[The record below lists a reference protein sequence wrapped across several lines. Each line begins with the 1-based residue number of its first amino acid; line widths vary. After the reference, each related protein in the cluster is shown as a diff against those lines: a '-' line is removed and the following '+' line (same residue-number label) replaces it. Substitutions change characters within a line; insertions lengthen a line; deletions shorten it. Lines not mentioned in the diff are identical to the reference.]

1 MKNLC
6 RNYLSGSCRYGDRCR
21 FIHPKTTSLLDPP
34 SWIYTNVYNNP
45 TNLNCLEIST
55 DEVRYSLLI
64 NDTRKILDDIWFDN
78 YSKMYKSLNEICRV
92 GVGRSTSN
100 RVIDLRSKP
109 EVFNLPF
116 DLGRVEQ
123 KIVELRKNYPVM
135 GENDVMKGEEEEGE
149 VKEGVPKFVKEYQ
162 EKSVSQN
169 REFSNRDYSRDH
181 SSSSSSREF
190 SSNRDYS
197 NRDSRPYSFR
207 QPDNRYPPRDQY
219 SRDQQYRG
227 GSFNRDGNR
236 GDLSRDQ
243 YPRDGRGDFHR
254 DFNRDSNRDP
264 SRDQYSRDANR
275 DQYPSRELSRD
286 QYPRDANRDKPPS
299 YNPPFRQDSYNKPL
313 SYPRSPQR
321 PSQPPSYPPT
331 QSSPYSRPSQPPTY
345 PRPSQRPPYP
355 PSQPKKEEEDSDFEY
370 KNIIYIKRLFFFSGF
385 G

>member
-135 GENDVMKGEEEEGE
+135 GENDVMKGEEEEEGE

-169 REFSNRDYSRDH
+169 REFSNRDGGRDH
-181 SSSSSSREF
+181 SS
-190 SSNRDYS
+190 RDYS
-197 NRDSRPYSFR
+197 RDRDSRPYSFR
-207 QPDNRYPPRDQY
+207 QPDNRYPPRDQ
-219 SRDQQYRG
+219 QYRG

-236 GDLSRDQ
+236 DSSRDQ
-243 YPRDGRGDFHR
+243 YPRDSSRDYSRDGRGD
-254 DFNRDSNRDP
+254 
-264 SRDQYSRDANR
+264 QYPRDANR
-275 DQYPSRELSRD
+275 DQYPRDGNKDHLPYRDQYPRDGNRDQYPRDANRD

-331 QSSPYSRPSQPPTY
+331 HRTQSSPYSRPSQSPTY
-345 PRPSQRPPYP
+345 SRPSQRPPYP

-370 KNIIYIKRLFFFSGF
+370 KNIPYNFDRK
-385 G
+385 